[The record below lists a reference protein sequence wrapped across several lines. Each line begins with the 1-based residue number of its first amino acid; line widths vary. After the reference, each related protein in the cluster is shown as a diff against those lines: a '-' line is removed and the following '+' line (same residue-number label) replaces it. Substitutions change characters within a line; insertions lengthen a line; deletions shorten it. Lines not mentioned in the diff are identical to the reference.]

1 MGNDV
6 ADYNNDGQLDV
17 VTVDML
23 PPDEKTL
30 KTYGSDENPDIY
42 KVKLEIHGYQNQYSK
57 NCLQRNNGNGISFSE
72 TALMSG
78 VSATDWSW
86 CSLVCRF

>member
-42 KVKLEIHGYQNQYSK
+42 KCKTGNKGLSKSIFKKLFAK
-57 NCLQRNNGNGISFSE
+57 K
-72 TALMSG
+72 
-78 VSATDWSW
+78 
-86 CSLVCRF
+86 

>member
-17 VTVDML
+17 ITADML
-23 PPDEKTL
+23 PQDEKTL

-42 KVKLEIHGYQNQYSK
+42 KLKLLNNGFQDQVSR
-57 NCLQRNNGNGISFSE
+57 NCLQGNNGDGTSFSE
-72 TALMSG
+72 TSLLNG
-78 VSATDWSW
+78 IFCDGLELVPFVS
-86 CSLVCRF
+86 